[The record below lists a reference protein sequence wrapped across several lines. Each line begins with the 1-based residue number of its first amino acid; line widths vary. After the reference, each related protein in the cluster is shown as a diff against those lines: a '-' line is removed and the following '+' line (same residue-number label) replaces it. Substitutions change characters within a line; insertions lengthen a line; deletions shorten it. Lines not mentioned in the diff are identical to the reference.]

1 MEAQNPVIRDQF
13 TADPT
18 ARVFN
23 GKMYLYPSHD
33 IPSPVE
39 RLKEWFCMG
48 DYHVFSSENL
58 TDWTDHGVI
67 IDQNDVPWVQPD
79 SYSMWAPD
87 CVYKDGTYYFYFP
100 STPKGE
106 GRRGFAVGVATGK
119 HPEGPFTPLE
129 QPIEGVSGIDPCV
142 MFDTEGKAYLFWS
155 GGGIRMARLKDN
167 MTELDSEPQT
177 VKGLPEGFKEGPFAF
192 ERNGKYYLTF
202 PWVEDKTET
211 LAYAMSDQP
220 MGPYTFKGKIMEQSS
235 TGCWTNHHSI
245 VEYNGQWYLFY
256 HHNDYSP
263 EFDKRRSTR
272 IDSLSF
278 NDDGTIRPVRPTL
291 RGVGITDA
299 RKPVQIDRYSEITP
313 GASIAYLDP
322 DHKFEGWKTVLESEN
337 ASIRYNRIDF
347 GTTPAR
353 EITVR
358 VKSPAGGRLKIG
370 LSGLPDFTMK
380 VPRSDQW
387 ILVTHPVSSAPTG
400 LHDLTVSLESGN
412 GTELDWVTWK

>member
-1 MEAQNPVIRDQF
+1 
-13 TADPT
+13 
-18 ARVFN
+18 
-23 GKMYLYPSHD
+23 
-33 IPSPVE
+33 
-39 RLKEWFCMG
+39 
-48 DYHVFSSENL
+48 
-58 TDWTDHGVI
+58 
-67 IDQNDVPWVQPD
+67 
-79 SYSMWAPD
+79 
-87 CVYKDGTYYFYFP
+87 
-100 STPKGE
+100 
-106 GRRGFAVGVATGK
+106 
-119 HPEGPFTPLE
+119 
-129 QPIEGVSGIDPCV
+129 
-142 MFDTEGKAYLFWS
+142 
-155 GGGIRMARLKDN
+155 MARLKDN

-220 MGPYTFKGKIMEQSS
+220 MGPYTFKGKIMEQSP

-380 VPRSDQW
+380 VPRSEQW